1 MPRTRNDTAADV
13 DRDPIAPPS
22 SSVPEPL
29 PSAGGSYVRREDGT
43 LERIE
48 QPTAEP
54 TAPEA

>member
-1 MPRTRNDTAADV
+1 MPRTRTDTAAADAREPV
-13 DRDPIAPPS
+13 APPS
-22 SSVPEPL
+22 SSAPEPL
-29 PSAGGSYVRREDGT
+29 PSAGGSYMRREDGT